1 MYYGFRNLLNPYVLI
16 TVCLIILDFNYQ
28 NPNLCRIMNR
38 TINFQTISWFW
49 DLYTRNLLELDPPYQ
64 RRSVWNQNY
73 KDFFIDTVLNGY
85 PAPAIFIYQEITPEG
100 VSKISIV
107 DGKQRL
113 STLFEFAKNEFPVY
127 EEATIERLR
136 GKYFKN
142 LEIEDK
148 QNFWK
153 YQFAIEYLPSSDEK
167 IIGNIFDR
175 INRNVIKLTP
185 QELRHA
191 KFNGVFITA
200 VEDLTIW
207 MFENLGSNFPTIDR
221 KSKKQMKDVEMV
233 AQLLLFLEEGVRAY
247 KQDYIDK
254 SFSERDSNW
263 EDKEKIEDEF
273 RRTIE
278 AIKNLIS
285 LDINLSKTRLKNQAD
300 FYSLFGAIAELNR
313 ENKLIINQEVSAK
326 IKNFI
331 ELVEN
336 PNIRNQSI
344 DQLTDYQKNAR
355 EYYTEVKQ
363 SFTDSGA
370 RKTRIRIMKS
380 VIRGNN

>member
-1 MYYGFRNLLNPYVLI
+1 
-16 TVCLIILDFNYQ
+16 
-28 NPNLCRIMNR
+28 MNR

-49 DLYTRNLLELDPPYQ
+49 DLYTRQLLELDPPYQ
-64 RRSVWNQNY
+64 RRSVWNQDY

-113 STLFEFAKNEFPVY
+113 STLFEFANNEFPVY
-127 EEATIERLR
+127 ENSTIERLKN
-136 GKYFKN
+136 KYFKD
-142 LEIEDK
+142 LDIETK

-175 INRNVIKLTP
+175 INRNVMKLTP

-191 KFNGVFITA
+191 KFNGYFITA

-207 MFENLGSNFPTIDR
+207 MFEYLGGNFPTIDKR
-221 KSKKQMKDVEMV
+221 SKKQMKDVEMV
-233 AQLLLFLEEGVRAY
+233 AQLLLFLEEGVRGY
-247 KQDYIDK
+247 NQDYFDNA
-254 SFSERDSNW
+254 FSKRDMNW
-263 EDKEKIEDEF
+263 EDKEEIENEF
-273 RRTIE
+273 RQTIVS
-278 AIKNLIS
+278 IKNILELS
-285 LDINLSKTRLKNQAD
+285 KDINLPKTRLKNQAD

-313 ENKLIINQEVSAK
+313 ENKLHINQEVGER
-326 IKNFI
+326 IKQFL
-331 ELVEN
+331 EVVEKEQT
-336 PNIRNQSI
+336 RNQSI
-344 DQLTDYQKNAR
+344 DSLTNYEKEALEYYKNA
-355 EYYTEVKQ
+355 KQ

-370 RKTRIRIMKS
+370 RKSRIRIMKS
-380 VIRGNN
+380 VIQDSFD